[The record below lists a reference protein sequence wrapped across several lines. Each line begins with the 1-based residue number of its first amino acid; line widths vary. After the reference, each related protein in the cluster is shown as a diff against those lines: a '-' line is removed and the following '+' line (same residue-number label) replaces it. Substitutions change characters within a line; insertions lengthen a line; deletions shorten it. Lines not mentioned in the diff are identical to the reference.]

1 MDRSLHTKTLRLGVC
16 YYPEHWPERLW
27 AEDMRRMAAHG
38 ISLIRIAEF
47 AWNLIEPQEGVFNF
61 DFFDRVLDCAQAAGM
76 GVVMGTPTATPP
88 AWLTRKYPEV
98 LNAQVDGTRFEHG
111 MRRHYNYNAPIYR
124 DLSARIVEK
133 MAQRWCPHPAV
144 EGWQID
150 NELNC
155 EIAVFYSEADHT
167 AFRAWLKDR
176 HGTLDALNDAWGT
189 VFWNQTYTDWEE
201 VHLTRPNVSGS
212 NNPHALLDEKRFF
225 SDSARSFC
233 KLQSDILRRYAPAG
247 QYITTNGVFSHLDSH
262 AMTQESLDFI
272 CYDSYPQFGN
282 ALGAVDNGLFD
293 RKWSGNLAQ
302 VRSISP
308 NFMVMEQQSGA
319 GGWVTRMAAPMPK
332 PGQMRLWT
340 YQSVAHGADII
351 SYFRW
356 RTAAFGTEIYW
367 HGLLGY
373 DNRDNRRLAELDRI
387 RDEFDR
393 VGRRLAGSRYVAR
406 CAILRDYDNEFD
418 AEEDGWLRP
427 LVKQSEMAWLSA
439 FQHAHIPYDY
449 VYWSG
454 DGLSADLSQYDFVVY
469 PHPAILPEDR
479 AAQLR
484 AYVEQGGQLL
494 FGARTGYKD
503 LCGRCPMQP
512 MPGYAADLVGAT
524 VDDFTLIGPF
534 DEPVAISLSGQV
546 VEAPQFH
553 DLLSVTTGQAIGSFA
568 GGWYDGRTA
577 AVRNDLGQG
586 AAYYHGAAFTE
597 ASAQAYLAYLGIQG
611 PLEGNLDLPRDVE
624 VAIREKPGARTV
636 LLLNYSV
643 QPQEIPCNTEWT
655 NLLTGEPVSGA
666 LLLPG
671 YGVALLG

>member
-1 MDRSLHTKTLRLGVC
+1 M
-16 YYPEHWPERLW
+16 
-27 AEDMRRMAAHG
+27 
-38 ISLIRIAEF
+38 
-47 AWNLIEPQEGVFNF
+47 
-61 DFFDRVLDCAQAAGM
+61 
-76 GVVMGTPTATPP
+76 
-88 AWLTRKYPEV
+88 
-98 LNAQVDGTRFEHG
+98 
-111 MRRHYNYNAPIYR
+111 
-124 DLSARIVEK
+124 
-133 MAQRWCPHPAV
+133 
-144 EGWQID
+144 
-150 NELNC
+150 
-155 EIAVFYSEADHT
+155 
-167 AFRAWLKDR
+167 
-176 HGTLDALNDAWGT
+176 
-189 VFWNQTYTDWEE
+189 
-201 VHLTRPNVSGS
+201 
-212 NNPHALLDEKRFF
+212 
-225 SDSARSFC
+225 
-233 KLQSDILRRYAPAG
+233 
-247 QYITTNGVFSHLDSH
+247 
-262 AMTQESLDFI
+262 
-272 CYDSYPQFGN
+272 
-282 ALGAVDNGLFD
+282 
-293 RKWSGNLAQ
+293 
-302 VRSISP
+302 
-308 NFMVMEQQSGA
+308 
-319 GGWVTRMAAPMPK
+319 
-332 PGQMRLWT
+332 
-340 YQSVAHGADII
+340 
-351 SYFRW
+351 
-356 RTAAFGTEIYW
+356 
-367 HGLLGY
+367 
-373 DNRDNRRLAELDRI
+373 
-387 RDEFDR
+387 
-393 VGRRLAGSRYVAR
+393 
-406 CAILRDYDNEFD
+406 
-418 AEEDGWLRP
+418 
-427 LVKQSEMAWLSA
+427 
-439 FQHAHIPYDY
+439 
-449 VYWSG
+449 
-454 DGLSADLSQYDFVVY
+454 VY

-643 QPQEIPCNTEWT
+643 QSQEIPCNTEWT